1 MPKLP
6 VLSGD
11 EVIRMLETLGFERA
25 RQKGSQVILRR
36 AGVGCVA
43 PLHRELKSGTLTGI
57 IRQPGLTADEFLSA
71 AQ

>member
-6 VLSGD
+6 VLSGE

-25 RQKGSQVILRR
+25 RQKGSHVILRR
-36 AGVGCVA
+36 AGIGCVV

-57 IRQPGLTADEFLSA
+57 IRQSGLTADEFLSA

>member
-6 VLSGD
+6 VLSGE

-25 RQKGSQVILRR
+25 RQKGSHVFLRR
-36 AGVGCVA
+36 AGVGCVV

-57 IRQPGLTADEFLSA
+57 IRQSGLAKSEFE
-71 AQ
+71 

>member
-6 VLSGD
+6 VLSGE

-25 RQKGSQVILRR
+25 RQKGSHVILRR
-36 AGVGCVA
+36 AGVGCVV

-57 IRQPGLTADEFLSA
+57 IRQSGLTADEFLSA

>member
-1 MPKLP
+1 MPQLP
-6 VLSGD
+6 VLSGE

-25 RQKGSQVILRR
+25 RQKGSHVILRR
-36 AGVGCVA
+36 AGVGCVV

-57 IRQPGLTADEFLSA
+57 IRQSGLTADEFLSA